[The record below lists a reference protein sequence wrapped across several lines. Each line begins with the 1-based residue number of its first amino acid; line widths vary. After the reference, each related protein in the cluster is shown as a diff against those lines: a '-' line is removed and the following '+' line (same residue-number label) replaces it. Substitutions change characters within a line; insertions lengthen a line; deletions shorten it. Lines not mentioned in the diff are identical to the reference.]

1 MITTH
6 VLDTTSGGPAVGMAV
21 VLEVH
26 RGSDWHRIA
35 AGRTDE
41 RGRVASLTERM
52 ATGPGVYR
60 LTFDTNSYQR
70 EHGRPLFFPEVQITF
85 TVREAS
91 EHVHV
96 PLLVSPF
103 GYTTY
108 RGVGQ

>member
-6 VLDTTSGGPAVGMAV
+6 VLDTASGQPAVGLEV

-26 RGSDWHRIA
+26 RSSDWVRIA
-35 AGRTDE
+35 SGLTDE
-41 RGRVASLTERM
+41 RGRLSLTDQVEI
-52 ATGPGVYR
+52 GPGVYR
-60 LTFDTNSYQR
+60 LTFDTNSYHHRVR
-70 EHGRPLFFPEVQITF
+70 EMTAFFPEVLVTF
-85 TVREAS
+85 TVRAAG

-108 RGVGQ
+108 RGV